1 MIGIHPIVGRGS
13 EKGKM
18 TAVADWSDAS
28 SAWEDR
34 RDFVETMKAGLATSM
49 IDGLALAP
57 GDAVLE
63 LGAGTGAFAARLADA
78 VGRDGR
84 VLATDLAPGMVEL
97 VQRVAAGRPQLSAA
111 IIDAVATGCESSS
124 YDAVAAR
131 MMLMLLPDPQGALTE
146 WRRVLRPGGRLAVA
160 VWDAPEHNTWLV
172 ALGMSAM
179 IHGAVSGGPPTE
191 PGGVFSLGSADALSA
206 VVNKAGFGSV
216 NVQTIAMQARFASAE
231 EHFDNVA
238 AMAAPLRKALANAA
252 PDVQQAIRTTTAE
265 IIAPYQTDEGY
276 VIPAQA
282 LLCTAV
288 A

>member
-1 MIGIHPIVGRGS
+1 
-13 EKGKM
+13 M
-18 TAVADWSDAS
+18 TAATDWSNVS
-28 SAWEDR
+28 SGWEDR
-34 RDFVETMKAGLATSM
+34 RDFVETMKAGLAAAM
-49 IDGLALAP
+49 IDGLALSP

-97 VQRVAAGRPQLSAA
+97 VQRMAAGRPQLSAA
-111 IIDAVATGCESSS
+111 IVDAAATGCESSS

-131 MMLMLLPDPQGALTE
+131 MMLMLLQDPQSALTE
-146 WRRVLRPGGRLAVA
+146 WHRVLRPGGRLAVA

-179 IHGAVSGGPPTE
+179 IHGAVSGGPPTA

-206 VVNKAGFGSV
+206 VVNKAGFRSV
-216 NVQTIAMQARFASAE
+216 KVQTIAMHARFASAAD
-231 EHFDNVA
+231 HFDSVST
-238 AMAAPLRKALANAA
+238 MAAPLRRALADAA
-252 PDVQQAIRTTTAE
+252 PEIQQAIKTTTAE
-265 IIAPYQTDEGY
+265 IIAPYQTDNGY

-282 LLCTAV
+282 LLCTAL